1 MDVGNGPVSIMV
13 KNYKIIFSFLCFS
26 FLCFSA
32 FSYEGKNLEELSPN
46 IKEKKEVN
54 QVFNS
59 LAEIKYVDLD
69 IDYPEHELILKYHL
83 EFNTNYGEK
92 LLSSILTRA
101 EPYRAF
107 IREKLIE
114 YELPLCLEYLPV
126 IESNYNIKAVSKS
139 GAVGLWQ
146 FMENSI
152 AGLLTKNNWIDERK
166 DPWLSTEAAIK
177 KLKENYE
184 YFKDWPLA
192 LAAYNMGL
200 GGLSR
205 KIKAT
210 GCKTFWEL
218 VDGGHLKTE
227 TTNYVPKFLAIADLI
242 TNAKYYGLDLPE
254 YNPENSYKVETVNLS
269 FQVSLEQLA
278 KASSVSVKTL
288 QSLNPG
294 LSYSVTPYTNNFKLR
309 VLSADKEKISQAL
322 ATLKPL
328 DANIYTVEKGDTL
341 WGISRRYGL
350 TVDALCMAN
359 NIKENQIL
367 RIGTRLVLP
376 ILKQ

>member
-1 MDVGNGPVSIMV
+1 MDVGNGQVSILV
-13 KNYKIIFSFLCFS
+13 KNYKTIFSIFFCLLLLKSTFLF
-26 FLCFSA
+26 
-32 FSYEGKNLEELSPN
+32 GIDTTNLEELS
-46 IKEKKEVN
+46 IKNTSDSVLK
-54 QVFNS
+54 S
-59 LAEIKYVDLD
+59 LSEIKYIDLD
-69 IDYPEHELILKYHL
+69 IDYPEHELILKYHN
-83 EFNTNYGEK
+83 EFSSNFGEQ
-92 LLSSILTRA
+92 LLTQILTRA

-107 IREKLIE
+107 VREKLIE
-114 YELPLCLEYLPV
+114 YDVPLCLEYLPV
-126 IESNYNIKAVSKS
+126 IESSYNIKAVSKS

-152 AGLLTKNNWIDERK
+152 SGFLTKNSWVDERK

-177 KLKENYE
+177 KLKENYT
-184 YFKDWPLA
+184 YFGDWALA

-205 KIKAT
+205 IMKNT

-218 VDGGHLKTE
+218 ADGGHLKSE
-227 TTNYVPKFLAIADLI
+227 TTHYVPKFLAIADLI
-242 TNAKYYGLDLPE
+242 TNSEYYGLNLPT
-254 YNPENSYKVETVNLS
+254 YNPEKSYKTDTVELK

-278 KASSVSVKTL
+278 LASKVSVKTL
-288 QSLNPG
+288 QTLNPG
-294 LSYSVTPYTNNFKLR
+294 LYYSVTPYTNSYNLR
-309 VLSADKEKISQAL
+309 VLVSDKEKIQTAL

-328 DANIYTVEKGDTL
+328 DANIYTVVQGDTL

-350 TVDALCMAN
+350 TVENLCKAN

-376 ILKQ
+376 IIKE

>member
-1 MDVGNGPVSIMV
+1 MGAGNGQVSILV
-13 KNYKIIFSFLCFS
+13 RNYKTLFSIFFCLLFVKSSFLFCI
-26 FLCFSA
+26 
-32 FSYEGKNLEELSPN
+32 ETTNLEELS
-46 IKEKKEVN
+46 IKNTSDSVLKTL
-54 QVFNS
+54 S
-59 LAEIKYVDLD
+59 DTIYIDLD
-69 IDYPEHELILKYHL
+69 IEYPEHELILKYHN
-83 EFNTNYGEK
+83 EFSSNFGEQ
-92 LLSSILTRA
+92 LLTQVLTRA

-114 YELPLCLEYLPV
+114 YDVPLCLEYLPV
-126 IESNYNIKAVSKS
+126 IESSYNIKAVSKS

-152 AGLLTKNNWIDERK
+152 SGFLTKNSWIDERK

-177 KLKENYE
+177 KLKENYT
-184 YFKDWPLA
+184 YFGDWALA

-205 KIKAT
+205 IIKNT

-218 VDGGHLKTE
+218 ANGGYLKTE
-227 TTNYVPKFLAIADLI
+227 TTHYVPKFLAIADLI
-242 TNAKYYGLDLPE
+242 TNAEYYGLNLPA
-254 YNPENSYKVETVNLS
+254 YNPEKSYQTDTIELK

-278 KASSVSVKTL
+278 QASKVSVKTL
-288 QSLNPG
+288 QTLNPG
-294 LSYSVTPYTNNFKLR
+294 LLYSVTPYTNSYNLR
-309 VLSADKEKISQAL
+309 VLTSDKEKIQTAL
-322 ATLKPL
+322 STLKPL
-328 DANIYTVEKGDTL
+328 DANIYTVVKGDTL

-350 TVDALCMAN
+350 TVENLCIAN

-376 ILKQ
+376 IIKE

>member
-1 MDVGNGPVSIMV
+1 MV
-13 KNYKIIFSFLCFS
+13 KNYKIIFGFLCFS

-177 KLKENYE
+177 KLKENYD

-205 KIKAT
+205 KMKST

-218 VDGGHLKTE
+218 VDGGHLKAE

-254 YNPENSYKVETVNLS
+254 YNPENSYKVETVNLT

-322 ATLKPL
+322 STLKPL

>member
-1 MDVGNGPVSIMV
+1 MKST
-13 KNYKIIFSFLCFS
+13 FLF
-26 FLCFSA
+26 
-32 FSYEGKNLEELSPN
+32 GIDTTNLEELS
-46 IKEKKEVN
+46 IKNTSDSVLK
-54 QVFNS
+54 S
-59 LAEIKYVDLD
+59 LSEIKYIDLD
-69 IDYPEHELILKYHL
+69 IDYPEHELILKYHN
-83 EFNTNYGEK
+83 EFSSNFGEQ
-92 LLSSILTRA
+92 LLTQILTRA

-107 IREKLIE
+107 VREKLIE
-114 YELPLCLEYLPV
+114 YDVPLCLEYLPV
-126 IESNYNIKAVSKS
+126 IESSYNIKAVSKS

-152 AGLLTKNNWIDERK
+152 SGFLTKNSWVDERK

-177 KLKENYE
+177 KLKENYT
-184 YFKDWPLA
+184 YFGDWALA

-205 KIKAT
+205 IMKNT

-218 VDGGHLKTE
+218 ADGGHLKSE
-227 TTNYVPKFLAIADLI
+227 TTHYVPKFLAIADLI
-242 TNAKYYGLDLPE
+242 TNSEYYGLNLPT
-254 YNPENSYKVETVNLS
+254 YNPEKSYQTDTVELK

-278 KASSVSVKTL
+278 LASKVSVKTL
-288 QSLNPG
+288 QTLNPG
-294 LSYSVTPYTNNFKLR
+294 LYYSVTPYTNSYNLR
-309 VLSADKEKISQAL
+309 VLASDKEKIQTAL

-328 DANIYTVEKGDTL
+328 DANIYTVVQGDTL

-350 TVDALCMAN
+350 TVENLCKAN

-376 ILKQ
+376 IIKE

>member
-1 MDVGNGPVSIMV
+1 MV
-13 KNYKIIFSFLCFS
+13 KNYKIIFGFLCFS

-59 LAEIKYVDLD
+59 LEEIKYVDLD

-309 VLSADKEKISQAL
+309 VLSADKEKIAQAL

>member
-1 MDVGNGPVSIMV
+1 MV
-13 KNYKIIFSFLCFS
+13 KNSKFIFFCHLFCWIFFS
-26 FLCFSA
+26 TFGI
-32 FSYEGKNLEELSPN
+32 ENKNIETLVPKGESTTLL
-46 IKEKKEVN
+46 K
-54 QVFNS
+54 S
-59 LAEIKYVDLD
+59 LRDVKYVDLD
-69 IDYPEHELILKYHL
+69 IDYPEHELILKYHN
-83 EFNTNYGEK
+83 EFNSDFGEK
-92 LLSSILTRA
+92 LLTQILTSA

-107 IREKLIE
+107 IREKLVE
-114 YELPLCLEYLPV
+114 NDLPLCLEFLPV

-152 AGLLTKNNWIDERK
+152 SGLLTKNSWVDERK
-166 DPWLSTEAAIK
+166 DPWRSTEAAIK
-177 KLKENYE
+177 KLKENYD
-184 YFKDWPLA
+184 YFGDWALA

-205 KIKAT
+205 KIKST
-210 GCKTFWEL
+210 GCKTYWEL
-218 VDGGHLKTE
+218 IDGGHLKSE

-242 TNAKYYGLDLPE
+242 TNAEYYGLELPE
-254 YNPENSYKVETVNLS
+254 YNPEKSYEVEIVDLS
-269 FQVSLEQLA
+269 FQISLEQL
-278 KASSVSVKTL
+278 SSVSKVSVKTL
-288 QSLNPG
+288 QALNPG
-294 LSYSVTPYTNNFKLR
+294 LLYSVTPYTNNYGLR
-309 VLSADKEKISQAL
+309 VFSSDKEKILSAL

-350 TVDALCMAN
+350 TVDALCKAN

-376 ILKQ
+376 IVKE

>member
-350 TVDALCMAN
+350 TVDALCIAN

>member
-1 MDVGNGPVSIMV
+1 MDAGNGPVSIMV
-13 KNYKIIFSFLCFS
+13 KNSKFIFFCHLFCWIF
-26 FLCFSA
+26 FSA
-32 FSYEGKNLEELSPN
+32 FGIENKNIETLVPQGESTTLL
-46 IKEKKEVN
+46 K
-54 QVFNS
+54 S
-59 LAEIKYVDLD
+59 LRDVKYVDLD
-69 IDYPEHELILKYHL
+69 IDYPEHELILKYHN
-83 EFNTNYGEK
+83 EFNSDFGEK
-92 LLSSILTRA
+92 LLTQILTNA

-107 IREKLIE
+107 IREKLVE
-114 YELPLCLEYLPV
+114 NNLPLCLEFLPV

-152 AGLLTKNNWIDERK
+152 SGLLTKNSWVDERK
-166 DPWLSTEAAIK
+166 DPWRSTEAAIK
-177 KLKENYE
+177 KLKENYD
-184 YFKDWPLA
+184 YFGDWALA

-205 KIKAT
+205 KIKST
-210 GCKTFWEL
+210 GCKTYWEL
-218 VDGGHLKTE
+218 IDGGHLKSE

-242 TNAKYYGLDLPE
+242 TNAEYYGLELPE
-254 YNPENSYKVETVNLS
+254 YNPEKSYEVEIVDLS
-269 FQVSLEQLA
+269 FQISLEQL
-278 KASSVSVKTL
+278 SSVSKVSVKTL
-288 QSLNPG
+288 QALNPG
-294 LSYSVTPYTNNFKLR
+294 LLYSVTPYTNSYGLR
-309 VLSADKEKISQAL
+309 VFSSDKEKILSAL

-350 TVDALCMAN
+350 TVDALCKAN

-376 ILKQ
+376 IVKE

>member
-13 KNYKIIFSFLCFS
+13 KNYKIIFGFLCFS